1 MKVELTYHAKV
12 ERIDRLTALIINLE
26 LGEIIF
32 EAPDERNEGS
42 VRCLT
47 STGIILVK
55 SIHTGAIITGYMA
68 TMDQLHAMYY
78 SMNQREIPRDILRRV
93 KRNATHYNF
102 LYSI

>member
-1 MKVELTYHAKV
+1 MKVELTYHARV
-12 ERIDRLTALIINLE
+12 ERIDRLTALLVNLE
-26 LGEIIF
+26 LGEIIL

-47 STGIILVK
+47 STGIVLVK
-55 SIHTGAIITGYMA
+55 SMYTGAIITGYMA

-78 SMNQREIPRDILRRV
+78 SINQREIPRDILRRV
-93 KRNATHYNF
+93 KRNATHYSF

>member
-1 MKVELTYHAKV
+1 MKVELTYHARV
-12 ERIDRLTALIINLE
+12 ERIDRLTALLVNLE
-26 LGEIIF
+26 LGEIIL

-47 STGIILVK
+47 STGIVLVK
-55 SIHTGAIITGYMA
+55 SIHTGALITGYMA

-78 SMNQREIPRDILRRV
+78 SINQREIPRDILRRV
-93 KRNATHYNF
+93 KRNATHYSF